1 MRMPV
6 LGQLSSLPI
15 VCSVQAPSP
24 GDGATHAQLNFSVSY
39 HRDMFKDK
47 F

>member
-6 LGQLSSLPI
+6 FGQLSSLPV

-24 GDGATHAQLNFSVSY
+24 GDGAAHAQLNFPVSC
-39 HRDMFKDK
+39 HRDMFKDR